1 MSNLQLNALL
11 SRSGP
16 PDEGGLI
23 ESDVEIFFE
32 SPKRQQGQ
40 SLLAL
45 RAPVV
50 MIRKEGPEEW

>member
-1 MSNLQLNALL
+1 MPFSPSAA
-11 SRSGP
+11 P